1 VHFSRLGRFAQS
13 ENFKR
18 RFPPLVF
25 FTFHHVFGERGVE
38 RRTRER
44 GAKEKRRGNKIS
56 APLFL
61 FPSSLRDA
69 KKEREREREREKNKQ
84 KRRFT
89 LSLSLSL
96 SSLRVSLRDFSSFS
110 LQNVERNTLQTK
122 TFCISKGYYLGC
134 KFKFPYSLKCFFQ
147 VLGGYLFTTSV
158 SAQVVLFFRRRFWT
172 ARNTEILISLSWFP
186 GEKKRG

>member
-25 FTFHHVFGERGVE
+25 FTFHHVFGEREVE

-44 GAKEKRRGNKIS
+44 AKEKRWGNKIS

-69 KKEREREREREKNKQ
+69 KREREREEQTKAP
-84 KRRFT
+84 FHS

-96 SSLRVSLRDFSSFS
+96 SPAEQRRA
-110 LQNVERNTLQTK
+110 
-122 TFCISKGYYLGC
+122 G
-134 KFKFPYSLKCFFQ
+134 P
-147 VLGGYLFTTSV
+147 VLL
-158 SAQVVLFFRRRFWT
+158 L
-172 ARNTEILISLSWFP
+172 LL
-186 GEKKRG
+186 